1 MTTALAEHTT
11 TFRGFDF
18 EKPVLNLEE
27 KLRELDMIAAED
39 PGVDQAAERGVLLQR
54 LEEVKREIYGSLLPW
69 QRVQIARHP
78 RRPYTLDFIE
88 SLFTGFIELH
98 GDRHFS
104 DDKAI
109 VGGLA
114 YLEGRP
120 VVVMG
125 HQKGRTL
132 QDSMARNF
140 GMPHPEGYR
149 KALRLMRLASKFGTP
164 ILTFIDTAGAYPGI
178 GAEERG
184 QATAIAENLR
194 EMSQFNVPILTCVIG
209 EGGSGGA
216 LALGVADRILMLEN
230 AYYSVISPEGCASIL
245 YHDASK
251 AQEAA
256 RALKIT
262 ATDLKELGVIDE
274 ILPEPLGGA
283 HRDVNAIVA
292 TVKAALL
299 RNLDEV
305 GAIPSADLLNK
316 RYEKFRV
323 IGRFSSTD
331 KARVAPVR
339 TRKYPPKKNR
349 S

>member
-1 MTTALAEHTT
+1 MTTALADLPT

-18 EKPVLNLEE
+18 EKPILDLEE
-27 KLRELDMIAAED
+27 QIQALERTALDNPAVEMAEEIKGLRL
-39 PGVDQAAERGVLLQR
+39 R
-54 LEEVKREIYGSLLPW
+54 LEELRRDTYEKLTPW

-88 SLFTGFIELH
+88 RVFTGFIEMH
-98 GDRHFS
+98 GDRHFA

-109 VGGLA
+109 VGGAA
-114 YLEGRP
+114 YLDGRP
-120 VVVMG
+120 VMVMG

-149 KALRLMRLASKFGTP
+149 KALRLMRMAAKFRTP
-164 ILTFIDTAGAYPGI
+164 IITFIDTAGAYPGI

-194 EMSQFNVPILTCVIG
+194 EMSQFTVPIVCCVIG

-216 LALGVADRILMLEN
+216 LALGVADKILMLEN

-245 YHDASK
+245 YHDA
-251 AQEAA
+251 AQAPEAA

-262 ATDLKELGVIDE
+262 APDLKELGVIDD

-283 HRDVNAIVA
+283 HHDPDACA
-292 TVKAALL
+292 TTVKAALL
-299 RNLDEV
+299 GALDTLKGVAGE
-305 GAIPSADLLNK
+305 ALLAQ
-316 RYEKFRV
+316 RYEKFRR
-323 IGRFSSTD
+323 IGRFSSPD
-331 KARVAPVR
+331 KPRASSS
-339 TRKYPPKKNR
+339 RKKK
-349 S
+349 